1 MTEITSRLSTALADR
16 YKIER
21 HIGEGGMATV
31 YLAHDLKHDRKV
43 AIKILK
49 PELSAILGG
58 ERFLQEIKVTAN
70 LQHPNILPLYD
81 SGEAEGFLFY
91 VMPLVEGDTLRDKM
105 DREKQLSVEDTV
117 QIAKSVAAALD
128 YAHRH
133 NVVHRDIKPENV
145 LMQDGQAVVADFGI
159 ALAVSQAGGTR
170 LTETG
175 LSMGTPHYMSPEQ
188 ATGDREI
195 DARSDIYSLG
205 AMTYEMLVG
214 EPPHIG
220 NSVQA
225 IVAKILS
232 ERPSPI
238 TQTRDMVPPNVDA
251 AVNRALAKS
260 PADRFTSAAKF
271 ASALDD
277 ATFTIPAI
285 SGPTS
290 VDGRSAPGVS
300 VRAFAAVSALAIV
313 LLVTTIIGWTRAE
326 PPQPVSRYN
335 VSLPDFDPIDQNL
348 IGSRFTLT
356 ADGDRL
362 IYVGDE
368 GGPGRL
374 YVRSRNSLAGT
385 PLLGTEGGFSPKAS
399 PDGSRVAF
407 LSAISGTVVQVV
419 SLVGGPP
426 IEAADSGLDIQGV
439 SWSPDGQHLYAVA
452 QGAGRV
458 GPGLVRVAAGGGGP
472 LHIVTRID
480 STRGE
485 IDHLW
490 PSALPNGKGV
500 LFQVLHGNNLADS
513 DIAVVDLETG
523 EHRYLVRGTYAVY
536 ATSGH
541 LVYVTIDG
549 TLMARPF
556 DQDNLELTGD
566 PRALAE
572 GLGGRFAGA
581 ADLSVSATGTLIYAT
596 GYAANVQPVW
606 VTRDGSTTVID
617 PDWSGAMSYPE
628 LSPSGDRLAIT
639 IAQDNVLHLWV
650 KRLDRGPS
658 TILTHEGSVNFRSS
672 WVPDGSALAFVSDRG
687 ISNDIYFKRA
697 DGSSQ
702 AERLL
707 TAIDDL
713 PPVWEVHYS
722 NDGEWIVYRVETS
735 SSDVYA
741 VRSRTDSA
749 PVALLT
755 TDASERMPVLS
766 PDGQWLAYMSN
777 MSGNNE
783 VYVRPFPNVDEWMQ
797 QLSTAG
803 GEAPQWSPKGDELF
817 YRNGANELVVVTID
831 RASGSIFQWTDQ
843 NTLFS
848 VDQFVTAGNRHQYD
862 VASDAQRFVFLQF
875 ASDAS
880 PTEVIIV
887 ENWFEELKER
897 VGN

>member
-1 MTEITSRLSTALADR
+1 
-16 YKIER
+16 
-21 HIGEGGMATV
+21 
-31 YLAHDLKHDRKV
+31 
-43 AIKILK
+43 
-49 PELSAILGG
+49 
-58 ERFLQEIKVTAN
+58 
-70 LQHPNILPLYD
+70 
-81 SGEAEGFLFY
+81 
-91 VMPLVEGDTLRDKM
+91 
-105 DREKQLSVEDTV
+105 
-117 QIAKSVAAALD
+117 
-128 YAHRH
+128 
-133 NVVHRDIKPENV
+133 
-145 LMQDGQAVVADFGI
+145 
-159 ALAVSQAGGTR
+159 
-170 LTETG
+170 
-175 LSMGTPHYMSPEQ
+175 
-188 ATGDREI
+188 
-195 DARSDIYSLG
+195 
-205 AMTYEMLVG
+205 MTYEMLVG

-238 TQTRDMVPPNVDA
+238 TQTRDMVPGNVDA

-271 ASALDD
+271 ASALSD
-277 ATFTIPAI
+277 ATFTLPTM
-285 SGPTS
+285 SGPTT
-290 VDGRSAPGVS
+290 VGAPRKEGVS
-300 VRAFAAVSALAIV
+300 IRSFAAVSALAIV

-335 VSLPDFDPIDQNL
+335 VSLPDFQSLDQNL
-348 IGSRFTLT
+348 VGSRFTLT

-385 PLLGTEGGFSPKAS
+385 PLSGTEGGFSPKAS

-407 LSAISGTVVQVV
+407 LTQISGTVVQVV

-439 SWSPDGQHLYAVA
+439 SWSSDGQHLYAVA

-458 GPGLVRVAAGGGGP
+458 GPGLVRMPAGGGGP
-472 LHIVTRID
+472 LQVVTRID
-480 STRGE
+480 STRDE
-485 IDHLW
+485 IDHMW

-500 LFQVLHGNNLADS
+500 LFQVLHGNNLADT

-523 EHRYLVRGTYAVY
+523 EHRYLVRGSYAVY

-556 DQDNLELTGD
+556 DQDNLELTGE
-566 PRALAE
+566 PRAWAE

-596 GYAANVQPVW
+596 GAAANVQPVW
-606 VTRDGSTTVID
+606 VTRDGSATAID

-628 LSPSGDRLAIT
+628 LSPSGVRLAIS
-639 IAQDNVLHLWV
+639 IAQDNVVHLWV

-658 TILTHEGSVNFRSS
+658 TILTHEGSLNFRTS
-672 WVPDGSALAFVSDRG
+672 WVRDGSALAFISDRG

-713 PPVWEVHYS
+713 PPVWEIQFS
-722 NDGEWIVYRVETS
+722 SDGAWIVYRVETE
-735 SSDVYA
+735 SSDIYA
-741 VRSRTDSA
+741 VRSRSDSA
-749 PVALLT
+749 PVGLLT

-766 PDGQWLAYMSN
+766 PDGRWLSYMSS

-783 VYVRPFPNVDEWMQ
+783 VYVRPFPNVDDWMQ
-797 QLSTAG
+797 QVSTAG
-803 GEAPQWSPKGDELF
+803 GVAPKWSPRGDELF
-817 YRNGANELVVVTID
+817 YRNGANEMVAVAID
-831 RASGSIFQWTDQ
+831 RSSGSTFQWTEQ
-843 NTLFS
+843 TTLFS
-848 VDQFVTAGNRHQYD
+848 VDGFRTAENRHEYD
-862 VASDAQRFVFLQF
+862 VAPDGERFVFLRF
-875 ASDAS
+875 MRDAD
-880 PTEVIIV
+880 PTEIIIV

-897 VGN
+897 VGND